1 MGNRTFL
8 HPTSPSSLKIIIS
21 CQIVHIGYSTLVPS
35 IPPSLPNLN
44 KINYRVL
51 VSSDRMPKMGPPNPA
66 RQRDSERQIPA
77 ASQSSSSPSSSP
89 ATTTTTPTTSI
100 TPKCLFDNTA
110 ALPKTSTTY
119 SFVNTDSGLRNNTK
133 TIPSLEIH
141 ARSLQWRIRT
151 ETLENE
157 NHCQPMRLTTSV
169 ARERATWSDMAEIR
183 RKLRPK
189 WLCPE
194 WVSTVT
200 RECLS
205 ASDDLST
212 KTKETGRTGRGHN
225 TKFAGQY
232 AVRQGENTSIEKV
245 VNRSKKGVHLRKDTH
260 HVDWLGGPVPSL
272 RPQTPTYDSISIL
285 RPNPD
290 KLAVPVL
297 GADCSP
303 FRPSFITHLPDL
315 SPVDPFGVTMTKT
328 QRRAKE
334 RKEKKRR
341 EEGQA

>member
-133 TIPSLEIH
+133 TIPSVSPSTRSQTCIPTELSPSSQLEIH

-245 VNRSKKGVHLRKDTH
+245 
-260 HVDWLGGPVPSL
+260 
-272 RPQTPTYDSISIL
+272 
-285 RPNPD
+285 
-290 KLAVPVL
+290 
-297 GADCSP
+297 
-303 FRPSFITHLPDL
+303 
-315 SPVDPFGVTMTKT
+315 
-328 QRRAKE
+328 
-334 RKEKKRR
+334 
-341 EEGQA
+341 